1 MFTCCLRGRQASSL
15 CGVRAGGCP
24 EVGLEGW
31 LRWLAQSL
39 LNHFSRVQLYVTPW
53 TVAHQTPPSME
64 FSRQEYWSGW
74 PFPPPGG
81 LPDPGLRCCCVQG
94 ACTVPCFC
102 SQPPAFAPGA
112 SEWLLGFLVSL
123 CLLSRICPSC
133 ACVQFLF
140 VPYSLFVFCC
150 VRRDMRRAVFRCKRC
165 SPATKGP
172 ESQPVSLL

>member
-112 SEWLLGFLVSL
+112 SEWLVGFLVSL
-123 CLLSRICPSC
+123 CLLSRTGPNCMDMTERLHFHFSLSC
-133 ACVQFLF
+133 LGEGNGNPLQSSCLEN
-140 VPYSLFVFCC
+140 P
-150 VRRDMRRAVFRCKRC
+150 RDGGVWWAAIYV
-165 SPATKGP
+165 A
-172 ESQPVSLL
+172 